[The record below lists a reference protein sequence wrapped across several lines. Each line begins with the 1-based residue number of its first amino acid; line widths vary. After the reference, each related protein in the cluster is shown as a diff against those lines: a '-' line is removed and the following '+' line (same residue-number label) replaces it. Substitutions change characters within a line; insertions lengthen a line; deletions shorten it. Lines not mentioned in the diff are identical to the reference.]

1 MTTRVRWQSR
11 VPAPA
16 PEPEPEPTVPGGTR
30 WYDAGDIKWY
40 MYRGSEPESM
50 PTVPRGIQQGSFY
63 RSGEASTTTSDDD
76 DDDDDDEFDL
86 DEGDEPDAAT
96 IDRSGNAAANR
107 LEAVVARIARRES
120 ETRE

>member
-1 MTTRVRWQSR
+1 MASSDGTVRRRRHQAVH
-11 VPAPA
+11 VPRLL
-16 PEPEPEPTVPGGTR
+16 GTCTGR
-30 WYDAGDIKWY
+30 TADQNQNPCLLVSVD
-40 MYRGSEPESM
+40 
-50 PTVPRGIQQGSFY
+50 TVPRGIQQGSFY

-76 DDDDDDEFDL
+76 DDEDDDEFDL